1 MVASVMMDYLSVLSM
16 QNNPG
21 SRHNLLIRLHEDS
34 HAVRFEIKNR
44 ISVMGAI
51 LFSILKAQNINAAIS
66 VLLLILPLKNLAYR

>member
-1 MVASVMMDYLSVLSM
+1 M
-16 QNNPG
+16 
-21 SRHNLLIRLHEDS
+21 
-34 HAVRFEIKNR
+34 RFEIKNR